1 MGELLQG
8 RHRQH
13 GLSIARQLHGSA
25 VASVVALQAQSQAT
39 TQGRELSTL
48 APVRALRARTLGTGL
63 GTTCRGRRREGLS
76 ESRMREICM
85 SGCVSSEGWHVQQET
100 NLPG

>member
-1 MGELLQG
+1 MGELLRS
-8 RHRQH
+8 RHRHQSVS
-13 GLSIARQLHGSA
+13 GDRQLHRCA
-25 VASVVALQAQSQAT
+25 VTPVVALQAQGQT
-39 TQGRELSTL
+39 TQGRGLSTL
-48 APVRALRARTLGTGL
+48 APLRALQARTPVSPWA
-63 GTTCRGRRREGLS
+63 RRAVGEGVKVLS